1 MTYESK
7 LKAEIN
13 AVLDHL
19 QSNNLD
25 MIPQFVANQII
36 NEHVDTLPDDE
47 SRDFWLH
54 CGYSKTREMV
64 TRCINRRLD
73 NDGSSESSQ
82 QHVLPGFDHLQNY
95 YVVTREGY
103 DTGLPIERISDAEL
117 KAKAKLYRSNGLA
130 NLAHS
135 EEILR
140 YLDSRENSEVA

>member
-64 TRCINRRLD
+64 TRCINRRL
-73 NDGSSESSQ
+73 NSSGANEHSQ

-140 YLDSRENSEVA
+140 YIDSRENSEAA